1 MQAPCLRCKRLVCDA
16 SGGRYENS
24 GATGAA
30 AMVAVDVGMAKVACA
45 SDSEPWRHDPC
56 MAQPRVTK
64 EASMQKSSPSSVEE
78 ARQQRMTS
86 YLSLVAL
93 VLAGLLVLALAERY
107 L

>member
-24 GATGAA
+24 GAA

-45 SDSEPWRHDPC
+45 SDSGPWRHDPC